1 MVRLYGSYNGR
12 YFIAQMPN
20 EVRIHRGGQLQ
31 WTRPVS
37 HVRETLAVGN
47 NGEVFFRTETG
58 VFVRLPFDRNSQL
71 TKVELFRSRPEE
83 NVRLGKLRINADGRE
98 FCYEKIQPEKRL
110 SEKIFR
116 LLGSKKDEAG
126 ASAHSLNLLNPRS
139 SEALSFFSAT
149 LTHGRDDRFMWE
161 VSPYF
166 IYLVVGQTEKKG
178 LVFQVINI
186 PDKAVTA
193 EFEMQVQD
201 VTRSWIND
209 QGTVMLE
216 VKREEGVTLVI
227 VSNSGKFLLEPP
239 PNYRI
244 LHLGPDWVAFQTMVD
259 PHIIVR
265 RFDNSPV
272 VAADLRPL
280 SKLGV
285 DYRFLIND
293 RGDVDLVTFAED
305 LLTVHNTDF
314 RNLETDAKRWEL
326 LARQAVANEESELA
340 RRAIE
345 EHQERANRMAREE
358 KQREMMDEIRSREPV
373 TSLSLEPAP
382 EWPPRLETSPEW
394 PPRLEL
400 EPDKPRRAGSSGE
413 HPAIPLSLDDTPT
426 FPPPLQLETATPPLA
441 PAHSGRG
448 TDPSLSTDEIA
459 RELEKLQMQ
468 YIAGEIGRE
477 EYYRRKSDLETAR
490 KTAAARPAEPPRVLE
505 IERLPLQ
512 KENSAPPPTITQG
525 PRLDLGR
532 SGRLKPPSDEN
543 S

>member
-12 YFIAQMPN
+12 YFVAQMPN
-20 EVRIHRGGQLQ
+20 EVRIHRGSQLQ
-31 WTRPVS
+31 WSRPVS

-58 VFVRLPFDRNSQL
+58 VFVRLPFDRNGQL
-71 TKVELFRSRPEE
+71 TKVELFRNRPEE
-83 NVRLGKLRINADGRE
+83 NVKLGKLRVNADGRE
-98 FCYEKIQPEKRL
+98 FCYEKVQPEKRL

-116 LLGSKKDEAG
+116 LLGSKKDDAG
-126 ASAHSLNLLNPRS
+126 ASNHSLNLLNPRS
-139 SEALSFFSAT
+139 AEALSFFSAT

-161 VSPYF
+161 ISPYF

-201 VTRSWIND
+201 VTRAWIND

-216 VKREEGVTLVI
+216 VKREEGVTLVL
-227 VSNSGKFLLEPP
+227 VSSSGKFLLEPP
-239 PNYRI
+239 ANYRI

-272 VAADLRPL
+272 VTADLRPL

-293 RGDVDLVTFAED
+293 RGDIDLMTFAED

-314 RNLETDAKRWEL
+314 RNLETDAKRWDL
-326 LARQAVANEESELA
+326 LARQAVAQEETDLA
-340 RRAIE
+340 RKAIE
-345 EHQERANRMAREE
+345 EYQERASNMAREE
-358 KQREMMDEIRSREPV
+358 KQREMMSDIRSHEPPA
-373 TSLSLEPAP
+373 SLP
-382 EWPPRLETSPEW
+382 LETSPEW
-394 PPRLEL
+394 PPRLAL
-400 EPDKPRRAGSSGE
+400 EPDDEMVELPRRGSGE
-413 HPAIPLSLDDTPT
+413 APSIPISLDEVAPY
-426 FPPPLQLETATPPLA
+426 PPVIQIEPAPSAATPSLTLQRSDA
-441 PAHSGRG
+441 G
-448 TDPSLSTDEIA
+448 PSSDDVA
-459 RELEKLQMQ
+459 RDLEKLQMQ

-477 EYYRRKSDLETAR
+477 EYYRRKSELENLR
-490 KTAAARPAEPPRVLE
+490 KTAESRSSDTPRVLE
-505 IERLPLQ
+505 LGSIEKLPLNKQ
-512 KENSAPPPTITQG
+512 ETAPPTITQG
-525 PRLDLGR
+525 PRLELGR
-532 SGRLKPPSDEN
+532 SRSTPPPDQEP
-543 S
+543 

>member
-20 EVRIHRGGQLQ
+20 EVRIHRGSQLQ

-58 VFVRLPFDRNSQL
+58 VFVRLPLDRNAQL

-83 NVRLGKLRINADGRE
+83 NIRLGKLRINADGRE

-116 LLGSKKDEAG
+116 LLGSKKDDAG

-139 SEALSFFSAT
+139 AEALSFFSAT

-201 VTRSWIND
+201 VTRTWIND

-227 VSNSGKFLLEPP
+227 VSNTGKFLLEPP
-239 PNYRI
+239 PNYRV
-244 LHLGPDWVAFQTMVD
+244 LHLGTDWVAFQTMVD

-272 VAADLRPL
+272 VSADLRPL
-280 SKLGV
+280 SKLQV

-314 RNLETDAKRWEL
+314 RNLETDARRWEL
-326 LARQAVANEESELA
+326 LSRQAVAQEEGQLA
-340 RRAIE
+340 RKAIE
-345 EHQERANRMAREE
+345 EHQERADRMAREE
-358 KQREMMDEIRSREPV
+358 KQREMMTDIRTSAPAA
-373 TSLSLEPAP
+373 SLSLDSGGTA
-382 EWPPRLETSPEW
+382 W

-400 EPDKPRRAGSSGE
+400 DLEPEAPRRGTGSSGE
-413 HPAIPLSLDDTPT
+413 HPAIPLSLDDVAPY
-426 FPPPLQLETATPPLA
+426 PPPLQLEPTVPQAVTPPTL
-441 PAHSGRG
+441 SLQR
-448 TDPSLSTDEIA
+448 PSQEAGPSQDDIS

-477 EYYRRKSDLETAR
+477 EYYKRKSDLETAR
-490 KTAAARPAEPPRVLE
+490 KTASTRSAEPPRVLD
-505 IERLPLQ
+505 IERGDKIPLD
-512 KENSAPPPTITQG
+512 KPEASPPPTITQG
-525 PRLDLGR
+525 PRLELGR
-532 SGRLKPPSDEN
+532 TRRNPPTDQN
-543 S
+543 R